1 MLRSVKPEARGQRPG
16 ASTAAIL
23 LIFAMSATAGI
34 FPDHI
39 GKFTKGTVKTVAIPD
54 QPLLDEYG
62 IDATEQAEYASGSK
76 HFSATAWRLHD
87 ATGAMALFESRRPPG
102 AIAVEGAK
110 LAVQTSDGV
119 IFAHG
124 NYVFQLTGDVPP
136 NEQME
141 TIYAHL
147 PKLDNSPLPPLMTY
161 LPAGDLIPNSERYIL
176 GPVSLDRFGHGI
188 PPSAAG
194 FDLGAEAQL
203 GTYKTAKGP
212 LTVAIFKYPTPSF
225 ATTRRGEFQ
234 KIPGVIARRVGPLL
248 AVAVA
253 APDAA
258 EAESILAKVHYD
270 ASVTFSEAVESGE
283 LRGKVTFIF
292 SAFVF
297 SGFLILGCIIAG
309 VGFGAFRGIRRKFR
323 TGPDPEALTTLH
335 L

>member
-1 MLRSVKPEARGQRPG
+1 MLRRVIRILG
-16 ASTAAIL
+16 ALLACAAL
-23 LIFAMSATAGI
+23 ASAGI
-34 FPDHI
+34 FPDRI
-39 GKFTKGTVKTVAIPD
+39 GKFAKGTVKTVSIPD

-62 IDATEQAEYASGSK
+62 FDATEQAEYASGSK
-76 HFSATAWRLHD
+76 HFSATAWRMHD

-102 AIAVEGAK
+102 AIAIEGAK

-136 NEQME
+136 SEQME
-141 TIYAHL
+141 TIYTHL

-161 LPAGDLIPNSERYIL
+161 LPADGLIPNSERYIL

-188 PPSAAG
+188 PAAVAG

-212 LTVAIFKYPTPSF
+212 LTLAIFKYPTPGF
-225 ATTRRGEFQ
+225 ANARREEFQ
-234 KIPGVIARRVGPLL
+234 KVPGAIARRVGPLV

-253 APDAA
+253 VPDPE
-258 EAESILAKVHYD
+258 EAERILGRVHYD
-270 ASVTFSEAVESGE
+270 ANVTFSEAVESGE
-283 LRGKVTFIF
+283 LRSKVTFIF
-292 SAFVF
+292 NVFVF
-297 SGFLILGCIIAG
+297 SGFLILACIIAG
-309 VGFGAFRGIRRKFR
+309 VGFGAFKGIRRKFR

>member
-1 MLRSVKPEARGQRPG
+1 MLRTVVRSQKSGVRILG
-16 ASTAAIL
+16 AL
-23 LIFAMSATAGI
+23 LVFAATAYPGI

-39 GKFTKGTVKTVAIPD
+39 GKFAKGTVKTVAIPD
-54 QPLLDEYG
+54 QPLLEEYG
-62 IDATEQAEYASGSK
+62 IDATEQAEYASGTK
-76 HFSATAWRLHD
+76 HFSATAWRMHD

-102 AIAVEGAK
+102 AIPAEDTK
-110 LAVQTSDGV
+110 LAVRTSDGV

-124 NYVFQLTGDVPP
+124 NYLFQLTGDVPP

-161 LPAGDLIPNSERYIL
+161 LPPDGLIANSERYIL

-188 PPSAAG
+188 PAAAAG
-194 FDLGAEAQL
+194 FDVGAEAQL
-203 GTYKTAKGP
+203 GTYKASTGP
-212 LTVAIFKYPTPSF
+212 LTLAIFKYPTPGF
-225 ATTRRGEFQ
+225 ASARRDEFQ
-234 KIPGVIARRVGPLL
+234 KIPGAIARRVGPLV

-253 APDAA
+253 PPDPA
-258 EAESILAKVHYD
+258 EAETLLARVHYD
-270 ASVTFSEAVESGE
+270 ANVTFSEAVESGE

-292 SAFVF
+292 NVFVF

-309 VGFGAFRGIRRKFR
+309 VGFGAFRGLRRKFR